1 MIYYL
6 YNNIIHSIDNSKY
19 IQNINDLKSWIANNS
34 NNYSF
39 ENIKLSYK
47 LDRKLIIPDENDNL
61 IANILYTLSIVPI
74 KCNKHL

>member
-6 YNNIIHSIDNSKY
+6 YNNVIYSINNSKY
-19 IQNINDLKSWIANNS
+19 IQNINDLKNYLANN
-34 NNYSF
+34 NGNYSF

-47 LDRKLIIPDENDNL
+47 LDRKLIIPSENDTI
-61 IANILYTLSIVPI
+61 IANILYNLSIIPI

>member
-6 YNNIIHSIDNSKY
+6 HNNIIHSIDNSKY

-47 LDRKLIIPDENDNL
+47 LDRKLIIPAENDNL
-61 IANILYTLSIVPI
+61 IVNILYTLSIVPI

>member
-1 MIYYL
+1 MLYYL
-6 YNNIIHSIDNSKY
+6 HNNIIHSVDNSKY

-47 LDRKLIIPDENDNL
+47 LDRKLIIPAENDNL

>member
-1 MIYYL
+1 MLYYL
-6 YNNIIHSIDNSKY
+6 HNNIIYSIDNSKY
-19 IQNINDLKSWIANNS
+19 IQNINDLKLYIENNS

-47 LDRKLIIPDENDNL
+47 LDRQLIIPAENDNL

>member
-6 YNNIIHSIDNSKY
+6 YNNVIYSINNSKY
-19 IQNINDLKSWIANNS
+19 IQNINDLKYYLANN
-34 NNYSF
+34 NGNYSF

-47 LDRKLIIPDENDNL
+47 LDRKLIIPSENDTI
-61 IANILYTLSIVPI
+61 IANILYNLSIIPI

>member
-6 YNNIIHSIDNSKY
+6 HNNIIHSIDNSKY
-19 IQNINDLKSWIANNS
+19 IQNINDLKLWIANNS

-47 LDRKLIIPDENDNL
+47 LDRKLIIPAENDNL

>member
-6 YNNIIHSIDNSKY
+6 YNNIIHSVDNSKY

-47 LDRKLIIPDENDNL
+47 LDRKLIIPAENDNL
-61 IANILYTLSIVPI
+61 IVNILYTLSIVPI

>member
-1 MIYYL
+1 MLYYL
-6 YNNIIHSIDNSKY
+6 HNNIIYSIDNSKY

-47 LDRKLIIPDENDNL
+47 LDRKLIIPAENDNL
-61 IANILYTLSIVPI
+61 IANILYNLSIVPI
-74 KCNKHL
+74 KLKKQL